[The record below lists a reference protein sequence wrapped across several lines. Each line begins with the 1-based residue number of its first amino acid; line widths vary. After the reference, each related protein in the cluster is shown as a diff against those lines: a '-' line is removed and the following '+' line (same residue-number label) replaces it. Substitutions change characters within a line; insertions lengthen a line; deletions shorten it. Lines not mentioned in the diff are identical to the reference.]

1 MASFN
6 VEEVIENEDGSARLV
21 IDMDNEM
28 LQLLIEHAVTDI
40 LTKAV
45 EEKHGIE

>member
-1 MASFN
+1 MATFK
-6 VEEVIENEDGSARLV
+6 VEEVIENEDGSAQL
-21 IDMDNEM
+21 ILDMDSEM

-45 EEKHGIE
+45 EKKHDI